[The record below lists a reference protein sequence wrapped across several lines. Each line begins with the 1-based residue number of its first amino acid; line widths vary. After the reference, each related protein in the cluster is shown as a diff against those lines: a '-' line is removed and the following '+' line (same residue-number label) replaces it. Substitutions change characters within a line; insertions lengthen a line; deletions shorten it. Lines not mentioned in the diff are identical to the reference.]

1 MSGSR
6 GQGKALLMSSNE
18 NAITVKGLSKYYE
31 IYEFPRDRL
40 KQFIFPRLCKILGL
54 SKRNYFREFWSLREI
69 SFEVKKGQTVGVIGR
84 NGSGKSTLL
93 QIICG
98 TLSPTAGNVQTS
110 GRIAALLELGSG
122 FNSDFSGRENVY
134 LNAFVLGLTKDEIDA
149 RFEDIV
155 SFADIGDFIDQP
167 IKTYSSGM
175 MVRLAFAVIA
185 HVEADILIIDEAL
198 AVGDV
203 FFTQKCMRFLRNF
216 MKTGTVI
223 FVSHDTAS
231 IKSLCTNVIWLDKG
245 RIILEGEP
253 KEICNSY
260 LEAFYEVQQKGD
272 LDASKYTHKDELKIH
287 PEDNEMTIETDLALA
302 NNKGLL
308 NGSSD
313 ASSFGTGRATITSVK
328 LLNDSNRPLVSIAGG
343 EIAVLKVES
352 RVNRNF
358 DSPIIGFYVSDRLGQ
373 ILFGDNTFKDCSRS
387 MKKCVSGDIVSALF
401 SFRMPM
407 LAAGNYSITV
417 AVASGTLQQH
427 EQLHWIHDAIVF
439 KSESTNVSGGLVG
452 IPMQYVKLEV
462 LHAKEN
468 DE

>member
-1 MSGSR
+1 
-6 GQGKALLMSSNE
+6 MSSDQ
-18 NAITVKGLSKYYE
+18 NAITIRGLSKYYE
-31 IYEFPRDRL
+31 IYESPRDRL
-40 KQFIFPRLCKILGL
+40 KQFIFPRARKMLGL
-54 SKRNYFREFWSLREI
+54 SKRKYFREFWSLREI
-69 SFEVKKGQTVGVIGR
+69 TFEVVKGQTVGVIGR

-98 TLSPTAGNVQTS
+98 TLSPTFGNVQTS

-122 FNSDFSGRENVY
+122 FNPDFTGRENVY
-134 LNAFVLGLTKDEIDA
+134 LNALVLGLTKDEIDA

-167 IKTYSSGM
+167 TKTYSSGM

-231 IKSLCTNVIWLDKG
+231 IKSLCTHVIWLDKG

-272 LDASKYTHKDELKIH
+272 VDTSKYTHKDELRIH
-287 PEDNEMTIETDLALA
+287 QKDNKVDVETDLALV
-302 NNKGLL
+302 KSEGLL
-308 NGSSD
+308 NGNSD
-313 ASSFGTGRATITSVK
+313 ASSFGTGHATITSVK
-328 LLNDSNRPLVSIAGG
+328 LTNDSNSPLVTIVGG
-343 EIAVLKVES
+343 ERTLLKVES

-358 DSPIIGFYVSDRLGQ
+358 HSPIIGFYVSDRLGQ
-373 ILFGDNTFKDCSRS
+373 ILFGDNTFKNCSQDL
-387 MKKCVSGDIVSALF
+387 KECISGDILIALF
-401 SFRMPM
+401 SFSMPI
-407 LAAGNYSITV
+407 LAAGDYSVTV
-417 AVASGTLQQH
+417 AVASGTPQQH
-427 EQLHWIHDAIVF
+427 EQLHWIHDVIVF

-452 IPMQYVKLEV
+452 IPMQSIKLEV